1 MVVAMAFGPPSRP
14 VAAREA
20 VAVEVVS
27 DPARLATLAPE
38 WTELAA
44 RSGHDVPAVS
54 PGWVLTWWQVFG
66 GLEGRRLAAVAFRR
80 AGRLVGLAPL
90 AGRRIWVRPGIPL
103 RLLELIPSGEPE
115 ADEICSEYLT
125 VLAERGAEQ
134 EVAESLGAAIHAGHL
149 GKWDEIRLPA
159 MSAAGPMPALLTGAF
174 ERLGSIG
181 LELTGG
187 SPYIPLPDSWDGYL
201 AALSPSRRRLV
212 RTSLRNFE
220 RWSGG
225 DARLY
230 LTDTPARLAEG
241 AGILRDLHQR
251 RWAAAGE
258 RGVFRSP
265 RFAAFHE
272 QVMADLLRRGA
283 LELMWLCVRGEPVAA
298 IYNIVWDGAVQFY
311 QSGRRPDL
319 PRGIRPGLVLH
330 AMAIRRA
337 IELGRREYDFLGGGS
352 RYKQELALAVRPLV
366 RLRVVRAH
374 RWRLVRRLYD
384 RCAAV
389 WRASRR
395 KP

>member
-1 MVVAMAFGPPSRP
+1 MVVALAFGPPSAP
-14 VAAREA
+14 AAAREP
-20 VAVEVVS
+20 VAVEVIS
-27 DPARLATLAPE
+27 DAARLADLAPE

-44 RSGHDVPAVS
+44 RSGNDVPAVS
-54 PGWVLTWWQVFG
+54 PGWVLAWWQVFG
-66 GLEGRRLAAVAFRR
+66 APEGRTLAAAAFRR
-80 AGRLVGLAPL
+80 AGRLVGLAPM

-103 RLLELIPSGEPE
+103 RLLELIPSGERE

-134 EVAESLGAAIHAGHL
+134 EVAESLGAALGAGRL
-149 GKWDEIRLPA
+149 GEWDELRFPS

-187 SPYIPLPDSWDGYL
+187 APYISLPASWDEYL

-212 RTSLRNFE
+212 RTSMRSFE
-220 RWSGG
+220 TWSGG
-225 DARLY
+225 DARLHVA
-230 LTDTPARLAEG
+230 DTPASLAEG
-241 AGILRDLHQR
+241 SRILRDLHRR
-251 RWAAAGE
+251 RWAAAGV
-258 RGVFRSP
+258 RGAFRSP

-272 QVMADLLRRGA
+272 RVMADLLSRGA
-283 LELMWLCVRGEPVAA
+283 LELMWLRARGEPVAA

-337 IELGRREYDFLGGGS
+337 IELGRREYDFLNGGS

-374 RWRLVRRLYD
+374 RLRFLRRLYD
-384 RCAAV
+384 RGAAV